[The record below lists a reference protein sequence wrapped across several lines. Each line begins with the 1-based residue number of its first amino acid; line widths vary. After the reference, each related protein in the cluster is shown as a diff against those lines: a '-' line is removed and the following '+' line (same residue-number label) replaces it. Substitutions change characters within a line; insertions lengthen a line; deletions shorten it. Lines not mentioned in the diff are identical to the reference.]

1 VKCGL
6 KRLQPY
12 LDSFRTAIVFLNDSN
27 QRIVAFK
34 GYCVAMNVRP
44 HKFGIDMTVR
54 WNSTYLMLKH
64 LVPYKETFGVF
75 INTNYPRKP
84 GEPNLLTNSHWFVAE
99 KLLEFLEL
107 FYDAT
112 VTLSGVYYPTS
123 PLIMHNIL
131 DIIQHLNQYEN
142 DALLRH
148 VVTPMKSKF
157 LKYWRDIPM
166 LYAFA
171 FILDPR
177 AKLRG
182 FSNILRLLSGLSGTD
197 YSLYYT
203 CVKSELSTM
212 FNKYD
217 LKFGAVRQQ
226 VPPPP
231 SITGKR
237 KQNWGLIY
245 GSDCSSEF
253 PYSGSTTPNLGSG
266 TSASALLQQAHSSA
280 GLSSL
285 DTELTS
291 YLDSDTLQ
299 KFDEDFNILNWWH
312 EHKLSY
318 PVLSILS
325 RDVIFVP
332 VSTISSKSAFS
343 LCGRIIEERR
353 RRLAPEMVEMLLC
366 MKDWE
371 LGEARGHHCTQ
382 DQELEDAFEGLY
394 LDDP

>member
-1 VKCGL
+1 
-6 KRLQPY
+6 
-12 LDSFRTAIVFLNDSN
+12 
-27 QRIVAFK
+27 
-34 GYCVAMNVRP
+34 M
-44 HKFGIDMTVR
+44 
-54 WNSTYLMLKH
+54 
-64 LVPYKETFGVF
+64 E
-75 INTNYPRKP
+75 TNYPRKQ
-84 GEPNLLTNSHWFVAE
+84 GEPQLLTNSHCYVAE

-131 DIIQHLNQYEN
+131 DIVQHLTQYEN
-142 DALLRH
+142 DAFLRNA
-148 VVTPMKSKF
+148 VSPMKSKF

-171 FILDPR
+171 FVLDPR

-182 FSNILRLLSGLSGTD
+182 FSNILRILSGLCGTD
-197 YSLYYT
+197 YSLYFSR
-203 CVKSELSTM
+203 VKNELSTM
-212 FNKYD
+212 FNRYD
-217 LKFGAVRQQ
+217 SKFGAVKQR
-226 VPPPP
+226 VPPP
-231 SITGKR
+231 SAVTGKR

-245 GSDCSSEF
+245 ASDSTELAYPSSI
-253 PYSGSTTPNLGSG
+253 TPNLGSG

-285 DTELTS
+285 ETELSS

-299 KFDEDFNILNWWH
+299 KFDDDFNILNWWH

-318 PVLSILS
+318 PVLSILA
-325 RDVIFVP
+325 RDIISVP
-332 VSTISSKSAFS
+332 VSTISSESAFS

-366 MKDWE
+366 VKDWE
-371 LGEARGHHCTQ
+371 LGEARGQHCTQ

-394 LDDP
+394 LDDSQGP

>member
-1 VKCGL
+1 
-6 KRLQPY
+6 
-12 LDSFRTAIVFLNDSN
+12 
-27 QRIVAFK
+27 
-34 GYCVAMNVRP
+34 
-44 HKFGIDMTVR
+44 
-54 WNSTYLMLKH
+54 
-64 LVPYKETFGVF
+64 
-75 INTNYPRKP
+75 
-84 GEPNLLTNSHWFVAE
+84 
-99 KLLEFLEL
+99 
-107 FYDAT
+107 
-112 VTLSGVYYPTS
+112 
-123 PLIMHNIL
+123 
-131 DIIQHLNQYEN
+131 
-142 DALLRH
+142 
-148 VVTPMKSKF
+148 MKSKF

-182 FSNILRLLSGLSGTD
+182 FSNILRLLSRLSGTD
-197 YSLYYT
+197 YSVYYT

-226 VPPPP
+226 VAPPTV
-231 SITGKR
+231 TGKR

-245 GSDCSSEF
+245 ASNCTSEF
-253 PYSGSTTPNLGSG
+253 PYPSSTTPNLGRG
-266 TSASALLQQAHSSA
+266 TSASALLQQAHSSV

-285 DTELTS
+285 DTELSS

-299 KFDEDFNILNWWH
+299 KFDEDFNTLNWWH

-318 PVLSILS
+318 PVLSILD

-332 VSTISSKSAFS
+332 VSTISSESAFS

-353 RRLAPEMVEMLLC
+353 RHVALEMVETLLC

-371 LGEARGHHCTQ
+371 LGKARGQYCTQ

-394 LDDP
+394 LDGPYDFYLPSS

>member
-1 VKCGL
+1 M
-6 KRLQPY
+6 
-12 LDSFRTAIVFLNDSN
+12 D
-27 QRIVAFK
+27 
-34 GYCVAMNVRP
+34 
-44 HKFGIDMTVR
+44 
-54 WNSTYLMLKH
+54 STYLMLKY

-75 INTNYPRKP
+75 IDTNYPRKP
-84 GEPNLLTNSHWFVAE
+84 GEPNLLTNSHWFVVE

-166 LYAFA
+166 IYAFA

-217 LKFGAVRQQ
+217 MKFGAVRQ
-226 VPPPP
+226 
-231 SITGKR
+231 
-237 KQNWGLIY
+237 
-245 GSDCSSEF
+245 
-253 PYSGSTTPNLGSG
+253 
-266 TSASALLQQAHSSA
+266 
-280 GLSSL
+280 
-285 DTELTS
+285 
-291 YLDSDTLQ
+291 
-299 KFDEDFNILNWWH
+299 
-312 EHKLSY
+312 
-318 PVLSILS
+318 
-325 RDVIFVP
+325 
-332 VSTISSKSAFS
+332 
-343 LCGRIIEERR
+343 
-353 RRLAPEMVEMLLC
+353 
-366 MKDWE
+366 
-371 LGEARGHHCTQ
+371 
-382 DQELEDAFEGLY
+382 
-394 LDDP
+394 

>member
-1 VKCGL
+1 MRKVHL
-6 KRLQPY
+6 SPL
-12 LDSFRTAIVFLNDSN
+12 TM
-27 QRIVAFK
+27 VA
-34 GYCVAMNVRP
+34 VP
-44 HKFGIDMTVR
+44 PLLP

-64 LVPYKETFGVF
+64 LLPYKKTFGVF
-75 INTNYPRKP
+75 MDTNYPRKP
-84 GEPNLLTNSHWFVAE
+84 GEPNLLTNSHWYVAK

-131 DIIQHLNQYEN
+131 DIVQHLNQYEN

-148 VVTPMKSKF
+148 VVAPMKSKF
-157 LKYWRDIPM
+157 LKYWRDISM

-182 FSNILRLLSGLSGTD
+182 FSNILRLLSGLSGSD

-217 LKFGAVRQQ
+217 LKFGAVRHQ
-226 VPPPP
+226 VPPPTTV
-231 SITGKR
+231 IGKR

-245 GSDCSSEF
+245 ASDITSEF
-253 PYSGSTTPNLGSG
+253 TYPGSTTPNLGSG
-266 TSASALLQQAHSSA
+266 TSTSALLQQAHSSA

-285 DTELTS
+285 DTELSS

-299 KFDEDFNILNWWH
+299 KFDEDFNILNCWH

-318 PVLSILS
+318 PVLSILA
-325 RDVIFVP
+325 RDVISVP
-332 VSTISSKSAFS
+332 VSTISSESAFS

-353 RRLAPEMVEMLLC
+353 RRLAPEIVEMLLC

-371 LGEARGHHCTQ
+371 LGEARGQHCTQ

>member
-1 VKCGL
+1 
-6 KRLQPY
+6 
-12 LDSFRTAIVFLNDSN
+12 
-27 QRIVAFK
+27 
-34 GYCVAMNVRP
+34 
-44 HKFGIDMTVR
+44 
-54 WNSTYLMLKH
+54 
-64 LVPYKETFGVF
+64 
-75 INTNYPRKP
+75 
-84 GEPNLLTNSHWFVAE
+84 LTNSHWYVAE
-99 KLLEFLEL
+99 KLLQFLEL

-148 VVTPMKSKF
+148 AVAPMKSKF

-182 FSNILRLLSGLSGTD
+182 FSNILRILSGLSGTD
-197 YSLYYT
+197 YSLYFT
-203 CVKSELSTM
+203 CVKSELFTM

-217 LKFGAVRQQ
+217 VKFGAVRQQ

-231 SITGKR
+231 PVTGKR

-245 GSDCSSEF
+245 GSDSNSEF
-253 PYSGSTTPNLGSG
+253 SYPGSSTPNLAAG

-285 DTELTS
+285 DTELSS

-318 PVLSILS
+318 PILSILA
-325 RDVIFVP
+325 RDVISVP
-332 VSTISSKSAFS
+332 VSTISSESAFS

-371 LGEARGHHCTQ
+371 LGEARGQHSTQ
-382 DQELEDAFEGLY
+382 DEDLEEAFEGLY

>member
-1 VKCGL
+1 
-6 KRLQPY
+6 
-12 LDSFRTAIVFLNDSN
+12 
-27 QRIVAFK
+27 
-34 GYCVAMNVRP
+34 
-44 HKFGIDMTVR
+44 
-54 WNSTYLMLKH
+54 
-64 LVPYKETFGVF
+64 
-75 INTNYPRKP
+75 
-84 GEPNLLTNSHWFVAE
+84 
-99 KLLEFLEL
+99 
-107 FYDAT
+107 
-112 VTLSGVYYPTS
+112 
-123 PLIMHNIL
+123 
-131 DIIQHLNQYEN
+131 
-142 DALLRH
+142 
-148 VVTPMKSKF
+148 
-157 LKYWRDIPM
+157 M

-231 SITGKR
+231 SVTGKR

-245 GSDCSSEF
+245 GFDCTSEF
-253 PYSGSTTPNLGSG
+253 PYSGSITPNLGSG

-285 DTELTS
+285 DTKLTS
-291 YLDSDTLQ
+291 YLESDTLQ

-318 PVLSILS
+318 HVLFVLSA
-325 RDVIFVP
+325 DVISVP
-332 VSTISSKSAFS
+332 VSTISLESAFS

-353 RRLAPEMVEMLLC
+353 RRLALEMVEMLLC

-371 LGEARGHHCTQ
+371 LSEARGQHCTQ

-394 LDDP
+394 IDDP